1 MDIPEFTESVSN
13 GGNQFLIISSLF
25 TKKTTM
31 SLLNCWVKKYAIF
44 FKNFKDI
51 AKLSS
56 LEIV

>member
-31 SLLNCWVKKYAIF
+31 SLLNCWVKKYEIF
-44 FKNFKDI
+44 RKNFKDI

>member
-31 SLLNCWVKKYAIF
+31 SLLNCWVKKYEIF
-44 FKNFKDI
+44 IKNFKDI
-51 AKLSS
+51 AKLSY
-56 LEIV
+56 LYIL